1 MGGTPVLIN
10 EISFDTS
17 AAAINVSLANV
28 QVDLSTTSAQPD
40 GLSTT
45 FSQNVGHDDAVVFSG
60 PLQLQT
66 SGFGAFQAHIFLQ
79 RPFYYDPG
87 MGNILLDVRNYQTIA
102 PRLFPVLFNSS
113 DDLGDSSSL
122 AIAFNVN
129 ATTAQL
135 GTSALRT
142 RFDGVIVP
150 EPSTFLLFAAGISFW
165 FVIQALRKKGMK
177 LWR

>member
-28 QVDLSTTSAQPD
+28 QVELSTTSAQPD
-40 GLSTT
+40 GLSAT

-60 PLQLQT
+60 PLHLQT
-66 SGFGAFQAHIFLQ
+66 SGFGPFQAHIFLQ
-79 RPFYYDPG
+79 QPFYYDPR
-87 MGNILLDVRNYQTIA
+87 MGNLLLDVRNYQTIA
-102 PRLFPVLFNSS
+102 PRLFPFLFLSS

-122 AIAFNVN
+122 AIAFNVTG
-129 ATTAQL
+129 TTAQL
-135 GTSALRT
+135 GTGALLT
-142 RFDGVIVP
+142 GFDGVIVP
-150 EPSTFLLFAAGISFW
+150 EPSSLVLFAAGIPFW